1 MVERRVVC
9 QEEKKDREKKV
20 RDAVDSDWLSE
31 NTQSRQRDKKGKNR
45 NVEKSLEGKSSHE
58 RKGLSKGRKRR
69 ESLKSSEGF

>member
-1 MVERRVVC
+1 MFVR
-9 QEEKKDREKKV
+9 KKRKIVKKV

-58 RKGLSKGRKRR
+58 RKGLSKGRKKAGKF
-69 ESLKSSEGF
+69 EK